1 MVSQNTTNLENF
13 GGNDNVDVHNNEIGD
28 EASQMTTSQQ
38 SLIELVGSS
47 RSNKVKGFDSYVI

>member
-1 MVSQNTTNLENF
+1 MVFQNTTNLENF

-28 EASQMTTSQQ
+28 EASQMATNQQ

>member
-1 MVSQNTTNLENF
+1 MVFQNTTNLENF

-28 EASQMTTSQQ
+28 EASQMATNQQ

-47 RSNKVKGFDSYVI
+47 RSNKVKGFDSYGI